1 MSARAGLG
9 GGGDGG
15 LGVRD
20 VLCAC
25 NWPLLVFQGSG
36 LDLGFEA
43 ARRHGKLRRHG
54 RMTIERREERRS
66 E

>member
-20 VLCAC
+20 IFRAC
-25 NWPLLVFQGSG
+25 KWSLLVFRGSR
-36 LDLGFEA
+36 LDLGVEGA
-43 ARRHGKLRRHG
+43 SAMG
-54 RMTIERREERRS
+54 S
-66 E
+66 